1 MFLHLTLL
9 YSTSPLIVQAKLV
22 SQNQK
27 VTEHEAALKA
37 SNEEVEGLKQS
48 RDTLIDRLDECE
60 VTLRGARNRIEEL
73 DDELASTQ
81 VTSTALLCS
90 ALHHPCSLPV
100 PHTRQSL
107 IPHRITSHE
116 RELAS

>member
-1 MFLHLTLL
+1 M
-9 YSTSPLIVQAKLV
+9 
-22 SQNQK
+22 
-27 VTEHEAALKA
+27 TEYEAALKI

-81 VTSTALLCS
+81 VPNVT
-90 ALHHPCSLPV
+90 LPYTCT
-100 PHTRQSL
+100 PPNT
-107 IPHRITSHE
+107 T
-116 RELAS
+116 